1 MIRPIIFL
9 FISSSL
15 ISQESDWKYLFD
27 GSSLE
32 GWHQYKSDKMSE
44 AWYIEDGELVLNSS
58 NDNISRGNDILYE
71 KEFSDFELS
80 LEWKIPK
87 GGNSGVFFN
96 VVEIEEVDAPWKTCL
111 LYTSPRPRD

>member
-1 MIRPIIFL
+1 MIRLIIFL

-32 GWHQYKSDKMSE
+32 GWHQFKSNKMSE
-44 AWYIEDGELVLNSS
+44 AWYIEDGELVLNSN

-71 KEFSDFELS
+71 KEFWIFRIT
-80 LEWKIPK
+80 W
-87 GGNSGVFFN
+87 
-96 VVEIEEVDAPWKTCL
+96 
-111 LYTSPRPRD
+111 